1 MSPTVHVAALDHL
14 RALLHA
20 QGVDADAV
28 LRHVGITDPSPG
40 PRVLRGPFL
49 EAKAE
54 AARRL
59 GDGTSDFASDS
70 RRGSTRSGSS
80 GAVVSHARTLR
91 EALHRGLGAVD
102 VWEQG
107 TEVRLE
113 AHAGG
118 ARMHYRNL
126 HGRPLARRVDGD
138 QTIVFLARVAREVS
152 SAGRRGRAHPGLRR
166 APDPSLRRAVSAVG
180 RVQYGASAWSLHLAD
195 RALDRPLLPIHPA
208 ARRALDEEL
217 SRALHALRPS
227 GDLGARLDAVL
238 RRRIDGP
245 CPLRA
250 VAIELGVSP
259 RSLQERLEALGTTF
273 GAERDRVREAV
284 ARELLHDATLSVA
297 EVARRVGFASTP
309 GFSRFIRRR
318 TGESASHLRGPGRDG

>member
-1 MSPTVHVAALDHL
+1 MPPTVHVAALDHL

-28 LRHVGITDPSPG
+28 LRHVGISDPTPG
-40 PRVLRGPFL
+40 PRVLRGPYL

-59 GDGTSDFASDS
+59 ADVHLGLRLGLASRLDAF
-70 RRGSTRSGSS
+70 GLF

-91 EALHRGLGAVD
+91 EALHRGVGAVD

-118 ARMHYRNL
+118 ARVHYRNL
-126 HGRPLARRVDGD
+126 HGRSLARRIDGD
-138 QTIVFLARVAREVS
+138 QTIVFLARAAREVS
-152 SAGRRGRAHPGLRR
+152 AAPAEEVALGLASD
-166 APDPSLRRAVSAVG
+166 APSDAPLRRAVSAVG
-180 RVQYGASAWSLHLAD
+180 RVEYSASGWSLHIAG

-208 ARRALDEEL
+208 ARHVLDEEL
-217 SRALHALRPS
+217 SRALQALRPS
-227 GDLGARLDAVL
+227 GDLRARLDAVL

-245 CPLRA
+245 CALRT
-250 VAIELGVSP
+250 VATELGVSS

-273 GAERDRVREAV
+273 GAERDRQREAV
-284 ARELLHDATLSVA
+284 ARELLHDATLSVS

-318 TGESASHLRGPGRDG
+318 TGEAASRLRGHEG

>member
-28 LRHVGITDPSPG
+28 LRHVGISDPPPG
-40 PRVLRGPFL
+40 PRVPRGPYL

-59 GDGTSDFASDS
+59 GDLHLGLRLGLASRLDAF
-70 RRGSTRSGSS
+70 GLF

-138 QTIVFLARVAREVS
+138 QTIVFLARAAREVS
-152 SAGRRGRAHPGLRR
+152 SAPADEVALTLASDAP
-166 APDPSLRRAVSAVG
+166 PDPSLRRAVSAVG
-180 RVQYGASAWSLHLAD
+180 RVQFGASAWSLHIAD

-208 ARRALDEEL
+208 ARNALDEEL
-217 SRALHALRPS
+217 SRALQALRPA
-227 GDLGARLDAVL
+227 GDLRARLDGVL
-238 RRRIDGP
+238 RRRVDGP

-250 VAIELGVSP
+250 VALELGVSP

-318 TGESASHLRGPGRDG
+318 TGEAASRLRG